1 MKLLR
6 ALIGAL
12 FLALLLLLAG
22 TATIV
27 WLALDSAP
35 TVDDTRALSPETA
48 SRALKQLSRQNPRRM
63 KAGSEQTLTLRGDEL
78 DALVHEA
85 SRQLRFARAST
96 RLSDGVVDLSLSQPL
111 PLGRWI
117 NVGAR
122 VARGDDGRPSLQAL
136 SVGNLEVPAPLARW
150 LIGKAAGKV
159 LPRLGIPLDP
169 RRFMDTVR
177 SFDVTADRLAITYT
191 WQPALWEE
199 GARALLPPGEH
210 ERLGIYHEKL
220 LTIVVAMIHDGE
232 RDLMQALA
240 PLFALAVERSRTG
253 DAVAEQRSALL
264 ALSLFVNGRT
274 PGDLLPEARD
284 WLRAPPLA
292 LTLNGRDDLA
302 QHFVG
307 SAVLALFAG
316 TQWADALGL
325 SKEMSDARGGSG
337 FSFTDLLAD
346 RAGTRLGEQIA
357 SGRGNV
363 AARLAGGLT
372 DRDVLP
378 PIEGLA
384 EFIPEAEFRRRYGGV
399 GEPAYQAVID
409 DIEAR
414 LASLELYQ

>member
-22 TATIV
+22 VATIV

-35 TVDDTRALSPETA
+35 TVGDARALPPETA
-48 SRALKQLSRQNPRRM
+48 GRTLKQLSRQNPRRM
-63 KAGSEQTLTLRGDEL
+63 KAGSEQTLVLRGDEL

-96 RLSDGVVDLSLSQPL
+96 RLSEGVVDLSLSQPL

-117 NVGAR
+117 NVVVR
-122 VARGDDGRPSLQAL
+122 VARGDDALPSVQAL
-136 SVGNLEVPAPLARW
+136 SVGSLQVPAPLAHW
-150 LIGKAAGKV
+150 LIGKAAGK
-159 LPRLGIPLDP
+159 LASHLGIPLDP

-177 SFDVTADRLAITYT
+177 SFDVTPDRLAITYT
-191 WQPALWEE
+191 WRPALWEE

-210 ERLGIYHEKL
+210 ERLGVYHEKL
-220 LTIVVAMIHDGE
+220 LTTVVAMIDDGE
-232 RDLMQALA
+232 RDLMQVLR
-240 PLFALAVERSRTG
+240 PLFTLAVERSHPC

-264 ALSLFVNGRT
+264 VLSLFVNGRT
-274 PGDLLPEARD
+274 PGDLLSEARD
-284 WLRAPPLA
+284 WLHVPPLA
-292 LTLNGRDDLA
+292 LTLNGRDDLT
-302 QHFVG
+302 QHFVS

-325 SKEMSDARGGSG
+325 SKEMSDAQIGSG

-357 SGRGNV
+357 SGRCDV

-384 EFIPEAEFRRRYGGV
+384 EFMPEAEFRRRYGGV

-414 LASLELYQ
+414 LASLDLYK

>member
-12 FLALLLLLAG
+12 LLALLLLLAG
-22 TATIV
+22 VATLV
-27 WLALDSAP
+27 WLALDPAP
-35 TVDDTRALSPETA
+35 TVDDARALSPETA

-63 KAGSEQTLTLRGDEL
+63 EAGSVQTLTLRGDEL

-96 RLSDGVVDLSLSQPL
+96 RLSEGAVDLSLSQPL

-117 NVGAR
+117 NVGAH
-122 VARGDDGRPSLQAL
+122 VTRGDDALPSLQAL
-136 SVGNLEVPAPLARW
+136 SVGSLQVPAPLARW
-150 LIGKAAGKV
+150 LIGKAMDDVA
-159 LPRLGIPLDP
+159 PHLGVGLDP
-169 RRFMDTVR
+169 RRFIDTVR
-177 SFDVTADRLAITYT
+177 SIDVTPERLVIAYT
-191 WQPALWEE
+191 WQPALWDES
-199 GARALLPPGEH
+199 ARALLPPGEL
-210 ERLGIYHEKL
+210 ERLGIYHERL
-220 LTIVVAMIHDGE
+220 LTIVVGMIQRGE

-264 ALSLFVNGRT
+264 VLSLFVNGRT
-274 PGDLLPEARD
+274 PGDLLPEARG

-292 LTLNGRDDLA
+292 LTLNGRDDLT

-346 RAGTRLGEQIA
+346 RAGTRLGERIA
-357 SGRGNV
+357 SGRGDV

-378 PIEGLA
+378 PIDGLA

-399 GEPAYQAVID
+399 GEPAYQVVID

-414 LASLELYQ
+414 LASLELYK

>member
-12 FLALLLLLAG
+12 LLALLLLLAG
-22 TATIV
+22 VATLV
-27 WLALDSAP
+27 WLALDPAP
-35 TVDDTRALSPETA
+35 TVDDARALSPETA

-63 KAGSEQTLTLRGDEL
+63 EAGSVQTLTLRGDEL

-96 RLSDGVVDLSLSQPL
+96 RLSEGAVDLSLSQPL

-117 NVGAR
+117 NVGAH
-122 VARGDDGRPSLQAL
+122 VTRGDDALPSLQAL
-136 SVGNLEVPAPLARW
+136 SVGSLQVPAPLARW
-150 LIGKAAGKV
+150 LIGKAMDNVA
-159 LPRLGIPLDP
+159 PHLGVGLDP
-169 RRFMDTVR
+169 RRFIDTVR
-177 SFDVTADRLAITYT
+177 SIDVTPERLVIAYT
-191 WQPALWEE
+191 WQPALWDES
-199 GARALLPPGEH
+199 ARALLPPGEL
-210 ERLGIYHEKL
+210 ERLGIYHERL
-220 LTIVVAMIHDGE
+220 LTIVVGMIQRGE

-264 ALSLFVNGRT
+264 VLSLFVNGRT
-274 PGDLLPEARD
+274 PGDLLPEARG

-292 LTLNGRDDLA
+292 LTLNGRDDLT

-325 SKEMSDARGGSG
+325 SKEMNDARGGSG

-384 EFIPEAEFRRRYGGV
+384 EFLPEAEFRRRYGGV
-399 GEPAYQAVID
+399 GEPAYRAVID

-414 LASLELYQ
+414 LASLELYR